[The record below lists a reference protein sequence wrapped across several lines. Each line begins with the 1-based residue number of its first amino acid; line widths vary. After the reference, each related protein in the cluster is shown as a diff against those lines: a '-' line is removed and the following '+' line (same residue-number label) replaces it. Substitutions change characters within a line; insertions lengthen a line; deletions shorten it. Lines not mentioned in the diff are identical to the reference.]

1 MAPTAENDSV
11 ETRSAQSHWSATISV
26 FFAAMFLALLLAV
39 GLIGGK
45 EITNIASVR
54 ALTEEI
60 QGTRLPEFVDNQK
73 TLLNI
78 ENLRRLTE
86 IAYISDDRRTR
97 RNARINA
104 RALVAESIFTSDEKL
119 HSDALRVSSAIDSL
133 VKVRDNIEVLLSQL
147 NESRQAYFIAVE
159 RLAHATGDPD
169 KHQSLFGFFAD
180 NLMSGRDTVFI
191 VSDDEYRALVDGHLA
206 QVKDICG
213 KFAPRDATQKA
224 ELEGQC
230 LAVEET
236 LRQYEEKALAIKT
249 RNEESK
255 AFWGDIDLVLKT
267 MRDKVRLGAEHSINS
282 ALTSIREATLATTT
296 TTYVMFGLMAVSILI
311 YFVVVYIFITKPLR
325 WTSAKL
331 KDIQAGKLNSQPPSA
346 IIITE
351 IATIAS
357 LLDRF
362 SEHLTAL
369 YQQTNQLEEEAA
381 RKKDL
386 EEIMRAVFKASLD
399 GYVVWNVGHIEQV
412 SPGAL
417 MLMGY
422 SDEREFK
429 VNHNW
434 FGMSDEHLSR
444 MFKIAWKDGSAREE
458 VALKTR
464 NGDTVPCEISHL
476 PLNFH
481 DSACLLSY
489 IRDLRTQKKNEEAL
503 RSAKEQAEVATRT
516 KSEFLA
522 NMSHEIRTPMNA
534 ILGLAHLLQDT
545 ELDDQQREYLQRVE
559 GSAEGLLRIINDI
572 LDFSKIEAGR
582 LEMENTGFQL
592 DEILEAVVNFNSHSA
607 DHKSVELIMAVP
619 PQTHTSL
626 VGDPVR
632 LKQIL
637 NNLISNAIKFTDDGY
652 VAIRVKELEAGGE
665 AAGRIC
671 GKEPGRACFQ
681 FSVQDTGIGLTKEQ
695 VGRLFSAFT
704 QADASTTRKYGG
716 TGLGLVI
723 SRRLVEMMNGKI
735 WVESE
740 PGKGSTFHFT
750 ADFGLSDPADLYA
763 ARTTQFSGKQAVV
776 VGRNRVSLS
785 YILDHLTNMSFR
797 AKGFLDSA
805 EALRYFE
812 DDLEKCDLL
821 IVNWE
826 IDSVTG
832 LDFMAQIRQIEPK
845 DKLPAVLMVPAA
857 LRSGLEKQAGNFN
870 AILAKPISPSGLY
883 NAILGAFGLK
893 DGRRRAESGR
903 DDSSNLVSEIKGAK
917 ILLAED
923 NEVNQLVARKI
934 MEKAGLVVKIAN
946 NGLEALDMIAAED
959 FDLVLMDIQ
968 MPEMDGLEAT
978 RRLREDPRF
987 TSLPVV
993 AMTAHAMSGDRE
1005 MSLEAGMN
1013 DHITKPINLP
1023 ELFSTLAKWVPHR
1036 FGGVVDKGGK
1046 EPDQT

>member
-1 MAPTAENDSV
+1 VAPKPEIDPAGSPSV
-11 ETRSAQSHWSATISV
+11 RNQWSATISV

-39 GLIGGK
+39 ALIGVK
-45 EITNIASVR
+45 EINNIESVR
-54 ALTEEI
+54 GLTEEI

-119 HSDALRVSSAIDSL
+119 HDDALRVSSAIDSL
-133 VKVRDNIEVLLSQL
+133 VKVRDNIEVLEKQL
-147 NESRQAYFIAVE
+147 AENRQTYFTAIE
-159 RLAHATGDPD
+159 RLAHLTADPD
-169 KHQSLFGFFAD
+169 NHQSLFGFFAQ
-180 NLMSGRDTVFI
+180 NLMSGGDSIFI
-191 VSDDEYRALVDGHLA
+191 LNDDEYQARVDEHLA
-206 QVKDICG
+206 RVGVIC
-213 KFAPRDATQKA
+213 QKA
-224 ELEGQC
+224 RPGDALDNQC
-230 LAVEET
+230 QAAIDALNAYT
-236 LRQYEEKALAIKT
+236 AKARGIKA

-282 ALTSIREATLATTT
+282 ALTSIRQATQATATTT
-296 TTYVMFGLMAVSILI
+296 YIMFGLMGVSILI
-311 YFVVVYIFITKPLR
+311 YFVVVYVFITKPLR

-331 KDIQAGKLNSQPPSA
+331 KDIQAGKLVSKAPA
-346 IIITE
+346 TIIITE
-351 IATIAS
+351 IATIAA

-362 SEHLTAL
+362 SDHLAAL

-381 RKKDL
+381 RKKDI

-399 GYVVWNVGHIEQV
+399 GYVVWNAGHIEQV

-417 MLMGY
+417 MLLGY
-422 SDEREFK
+422 SDEREFRDR
-429 VNHNW
+429 HDW
-434 FGMSDEHLSR
+434 FGLSNDHLNR
-444 MFKIAWKDGSAREE
+444 MFKIAWNEGSAREE
-458 VALKTR
+458 VLLRSRA
-464 NGDTVPCEISHL
+464 GDMVPCEISHL

-489 IRDLRTQKKNEEAL
+489 IRDLRVQKKNEEAL
-503 RSAKEQAEVATRT
+503 LAAKEQAEVATRT

-545 ELDDQQREYLQRVE
+545 ELDDQQHEYLERVE

-572 LDFSKIEAGR
+572 LDFSKIEAGK

-592 DEILEAVVNFNSHSA
+592 DEILEDVVNFNSHSA

-619 PQTHTSL
+619 PRTHTSL
-626 VGDPVR
+626 IGDPVR

-637 NNLISNAIKFTDDGY
+637 NNLLSNAIKFTNDGY
-652 VAIRVKELEAGGE
+652 VAIEVRELGPAGPDDS
-665 AAGRIC
+665 ARS
-671 GKEPGRACFQ
+671 RYQ
-681 FSVQDTGIGLTKEQ
+681 FSVKDTGIGLTPEQ
-695 VGRLFSAFT
+695 TSKLFSAFT
-704 QADASTTRKYGG
+704 QADTSTTRKYGG

-723 SRRLVEMMNGKI
+723 SRRLVEMMNGEI

-740 PGKGSTFHFT
+740 AGEGSTFHFT
-750 ADFGLSDPADLYA
+750 AEFGLADQTDFYA
-763 ARTTQFSGKQAVV
+763 DGTTQFADHLAVV
-776 VGRNRVSLS
+776 VGRNAVSLK
-785 YILDHLTNMSFR
+785 YILAHLTNMSFR
-797 AKGFLDSA
+797 AKGFLSSA
-805 EALRYFE
+805 EALDYFRA
-812 DDLEKCDLL
+812 DSEKCDLL

-826 IDSVTG
+826 IDELSG
-832 LDFMAQIRQIEPK
+832 LEFMAEIRRVKSREE
-845 DKLPAVLMVPAA
+845 LPAVLMVPAA
-857 LRSGLEKQAGNFN
+857 LRSEQEKKTGDFN
-870 AILAKPISPSGLY
+870 AVLTKPISPGGLH
-883 NAILGAFGLK
+883 NAIMAAFGQK
-893 DGRRRAESGR
+893 STRRRSEIGR
-903 DDSSNLVSEIKGAK
+903 DDSAELVAGIKGAK

-946 NGLEALDMIAAED
+946 NGREALQMIAAEP

-978 RRLREDPRF
+978 RRLRSSPRF
-987 TSLPVV
+987 ASLPVV

-1005 MSLEAGMN
+1005 LSLQSGMN

-1036 FGGVVDKGGK
+1036 FGPGTAAEGEDPAGDGR
-1046 EPDQT
+1046 